1 MPPDVIRDAEI
12 VTDLISA
19 AERPLPHSGTA
30 SSRSSRTREIYPSL
44 LEFRHLAVY
53 IESCEPENVAS
64 FFRTTRD
71 FVANRNVS
79 IRNIDVNSRYVHRVS
94 DALQWSSYWR
104 YLAHLTTGST
114 TVIDMVAFAKMF
126 FRVVTDHSGIK
137 HNDPRYR
144 SPCWLVELVDAN
156 MPPPAKRYNANDLSD
171 LLWPSV
177 RAGNKTEFCR
187 LARIVLEKLV
197 EVTQRQTEEAVQENI
212 NFAKFI
218 PDSVERIVELRVK
231 QKEAEESISSFFRD
245 VIGDRGLPQVVEEEP
260 LDGGDEVGK

>member
-94 DALQWSSYWR
+94 DALHWSSYWR
-104 YLAHLTTGST
+104 YLTRLTTGST
-114 TVIDMVAFAKMF
+114 TVIDMVAFAKTF

-144 SPCWLVELVDAN
+144 SPSWLVELVDAN
-156 MPPPAKRYNANDLSD
+156 MPPPAKRYNTNDLSD
-171 LLWPSV
+171 LLWPSI

-197 EVTQRQTEEAVQENI
+197 EVTQRQTEEAVQDNI